1 MNDTRNTNKTIKLSA
16 VLITKIKALVT
27 NITKFSRYLFSS
39 FTLFNQ
45 QKVLLQLEWKAK
57 YKSLLLWILY
67 AFSFF
72 TNIRAHDKRFDAHK
86 TIIAY
91 S

>member
-1 MNDTRNTNKTIKLSA
+1 MNDTSNTNKTIKLSD
-16 VLITKIKALVT
+16 VLITMIKALVT

-45 QKVLLQLEWKAK
+45 QKVLLQLKWKAK

-67 AFSFF
+67 AFRSLQ
-72 TNIRAHDKRFDAHK
+72 IL
-86 TIIAY
+86 
-91 S
+91 